1 VDRKV
6 ITVITQLKVKD
17 GLSER
22 LNDELLALV
31 ATTRSE
37 EGCISYT
44 PYQSIEDKSTFI
56 LYEIWSTR
64 NDWDK
69 HMEMPYYNTFF
80 FKILEFLA
88 APIKVTLWDILGQDY
103 WPTGRQ

>member
-1 VDRKV
+1 LALSNRDGVRKV
-6 ITVITQLKVKD
+6 ITVITQLKAKD
-17 GLSER
+17 RLSQR

-31 ATTRSE
+31 APTRSE

-56 LYEIWSTR
+56 LYEIWGTR

-69 HMEMPYYNTFF
+69 HMEIPTDNCLF
-80 FKILEFLA
+80 FKTVKFLA
-88 APIKVTLWDILGQDY
+88 AAIKMTLWDH
-103 WPTGRQ
+103 